1 MFSFSMKNPKLRWN
15 PCQLG
20 SERRAL
26 TTLDFVGSKG
36 GEPAAEGA
44 KQIQD
49 SKVMMRKKGA

>member
-36 GEPAAEGA
+36 GEPTAEGA

-49 SKVMMRKKGA
+49 SKVMMR